1 MIKFFK
7 TILIVL
13 LLSVKNIKS
22 MDDDKIYNNIN
33 VSKLEINNFRP
44 NENIIINDRSINNYD
59 VGLKGGYIDD
69 YDDDIVYNKK
79 VKSHFS
85 KYKFHYI
92 IGGVLLI
99 GTGVG
104 LYFLIKSLTKKSG
117 DEPVI
122 IPTDIPTYKT
132 DIITNTPIHKTDI
145 ITNIPTIIQTTTSDI
160 IHTTIPTTIIKH
172 VCEDRYNLC
181 SYKNILYHI
190 KINLINYEEGV
201 DYCFGYMKDDDREKI
216 VFEMNND
223 TNCILTSKVTS
234 YLFSQVTIS
243 DLKVLYNDFTSL
255 DELFANSI
263 IGCLDLTNLNI
274 EKSIYIP
281 QTFKNSIINNFIGIE
296 NKNFTNNILSL
307 YYAFAKFGGM
317 PVLNLSSW
325 YLTTSYLT
333 GCFYNI
339 EVEKLDISNFNV
351 KNLLKLDNIFD
362 SEYLK
367 EIHIRNWDTRNV
379 ESIDRYFFNYDVL
392 QKVYLNIDNNPR
404 IVSILRDYD
413 FICNNDLCSKKTCI
427 DTSQYCP
434 YNETINILRS
444 KLNYYG
450 IKEYE
455 DFCFGEDKNK
465 TSKIGFVINENN
477 NCILY
482 TNTFSIVLGI
492 SFLWGVNLD
501 HLKVIYN
508 NISDLSGLFDHAT
521 IGTLDISGLD
531 FDNVTDIG
539 YLFSWCHINN
549 FIGFENKKFNNI
561 ISLYSVFSSSSMGN
575 ILDLSSWN
583 ITTNLMYNC
592 FQNSS
597 FNAIYLDN
605 FKTIDLKSYNY
616 AFDSSNLIY
625 LRIPNFILEA
635 SDVDAYINVFN
646 TDKLRDIYFSFDK
659 NPKMLSYFE
668 NKGFHCENDVCTYM
682 YSENNTYSYFNNG
695 VNYLFGLCDKIYN
708 ITSYFVNDYIVNP
721 FQRLLRMLR

>member
-79 VKSHFS
+79 IKSHFS
-85 KYKFHYI
+85 KYKFYYI

-160 IHTTIPTTIIKH
+160 IPTTIPTTIIKH

-181 SYKNILYHI
+181 SYKNILYNI

-367 EIHIRNWDTRNV
+367 EIHIRNWDTKNV
-379 ESIDRYFFNYDVL
+379 ESIDKYFFNYNVL
-392 QKVYLNIDNNPR
+392 QKVYLNIDNNPK
-404 IVSILRDYD
+404 IVSLLRDHD
-413 FICNNDLCSKKTCI
+413 FSCNNDLCSKKTCI
-427 DTSQYCP
+427 DTYQYCP
-434 YNETINILRS
+434 YNDIIDKLRS
-444 KLNYYG
+444 RLNG
-450 IKEYE
+450 FNLKEHE

-465 TSKIGFVINENN
+465 TSKIGFIINENN
-477 NCILY
+477 NCTLY
-482 TNTFSIVLGI
+482 TNTVDKLFADI
-492 SFLWGVNLD
+492 NLD
-501 HLKVIYN
+501 HLKITYN
-508 NISDLSGLFDHAT
+508 NISDLSYCFQDLYAETLNITGLNFENVDK
-521 IGTLDISGLD
+521 ISGM
-531 FDNVTDIG
+531 FCGTKV
-539 YLFSWCHINN
+539 NN
-549 FIGFENKKFNNI
+549 FVGFENKIFNNKI
-561 ISLYSVFSSSSMGN
+561 NFEGVFGMSKMGN

-583 ITTNLMYNC
+583 ITINGMLLG
-592 FQNSS
+592 FSGSS
-597 FNAIYLDN
+597 FEHIYLDN
-605 FKTIDLKSYNY
+605 FNIIDLNSY
-616 AFDSSNLIY
+616 AFAFSSSNLMY
-625 LRIPNFILEA
+625 LRIPNFILEE
-635 SDVDAYINVFN
+635 SYVHTYDNVFN
-646 TDKLRDIYFSFDK
+646 IDKLIYIAFPFDK

-668 NKGFHCENDVCTYM
+668 NKGFNCENDLCTNS
-682 YSENNTYSYFNNG
+682 YSENNTNYYLNDSF
-695 VNYLFGLCDKIYN
+695 NYLFGLCDKIYN